1 MTRPGP
7 ASHRIR
13 GMEPGDLPAVCAIA
27 ATCGVGLG
35 SDASFKALL
44 PRYEVFVAA
53 LENGQIAGFAAA
65 APLSVLA
72 GEADGDGS
80 EGCFW
85 IGALAVDP
93 AHRRHGLGTALL
105 GAVTARANW
114 FFCRALGLSDAREA
128 NAIRFAERHR
138 FLAVDPENWTPALRK
153 QISAQCPDGASLGER
168 RLLIRWL

>member
-1 MTRPGP
+1 
-7 ASHRIR
+7 
-13 GMEPGDLPAVCAIA
+13 MEPGDLPAVSAIA
-27 ATCGVGLG
+27 AASDVCLG
-35 SDASFKALL
+35 SDASLKALL

-53 LENGQIAGFAAA
+53 LENGTIAGFAAA

-72 GEADGDGS
+72 SDTDDDGS

-105 GAVTARANW
+105 GAVTARAHW
-114 FFCRALGLSDAREA
+114 FFCRALGLSTGQEA
-128 NAIRFAERHR
+128 NAIRFAERLR
-138 FLAVDPENWTPALRK
+138 FLAIDPGNWTPALHK
-153 QISAQCPDGASLGER
+153 QIGAQCPPRAPLRER